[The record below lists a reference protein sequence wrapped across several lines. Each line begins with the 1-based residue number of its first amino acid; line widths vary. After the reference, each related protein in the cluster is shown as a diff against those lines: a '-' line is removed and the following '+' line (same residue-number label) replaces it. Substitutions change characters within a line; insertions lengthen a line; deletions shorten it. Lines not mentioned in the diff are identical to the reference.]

1 MALDAFHNVLRIWKL
16 GDHKE
21 GILPSPAVAN
31 KLSNLL
37 DNNSSGGPLDLIW
50 DSMLA
55 YEDHYPP
62 IDKLTSLAEDN
73 NNIYIAFGFPEEL
86 LGGITKSM
94 TGNNPAIRTKSL
106 LTKLSI
112 VRDRILEWLNF
123 EINIIHNNMGFA
135 KKPLV
140 HFSIPNFTD
149 DNVFIKVLMDLADRN
164 IISEDKVIEFIGEN
178 PYLERLRINTQED
191 MRDKD
196 QLPQKASPY
205 HNPDLKYQQEH
216 ELKVQKMSSNEG
228 MNSNNL
234 SIKDS
239 YNQRPGRPAGSK
251 DKEPRKR
258 KASEIIAAKNL
269 YNQIENDLTE
279 RVVQYYKVNNVKKLT
294 QEQKNQLE
302 DLVDHS
308 FATASLS
315 EEYDIEKIISNI
327 NYNNYNNYNAKYR
340 ELLSD
345 LKTDKITKEDKDT
358 LKIEAYLECQ
368 SV

>member
-1 MALDAFHNVLRIWKL
+1 
-16 GDHKE
+16 
-21 GILPSPAVAN
+21 
-31 KLSNLL
+31 
-37 DNNSSGGPLDLIW
+37 
-50 DSMLA
+50 
-55 YEDHYPP
+55 
-62 IDKLTSLAEDN
+62 
-73 NNIYIAFGFPEEL
+73 
-86 LGGITKSM
+86 
-94 TGNNPAIRTKSL
+94 
-106 LTKLSI
+106 
-112 VRDRILEWLNF
+112 
-123 EINIIHNNMGFA
+123 
-135 KKPLV
+135 
-140 HFSIPNFTD
+140 
-149 DNVFIKVLMDLADRN
+149 MDLADRN